1 LLYRPRTAPYNCA
14 MSIITAILEP
24 DADGSIRLLLPPELR
39 GAKVKIEAKLEPVD
53 STPPT
58 AMTPPKKAKAG
69 LMKDI
74 PGTFWMADDFDAPL
88 EDFKEY
94 ME

>member
-1 LLYRPRTAPYNCA
+1 MFGNLLYGPRPAPYNFD

-24 DADGSIRLLLPPELR
+24 DADGSIRILLPPELR
-39 GAKVKIEAKLEPVD
+39 GAKVKIEAKLEPAE
-53 STPPT
+53 SPPHQ
-58 AMTPPKKAKAG
+58 KAKAG
-69 LMKDI
+69 LMKDM
-74 PGTFWMADDFDAPL
+74 PGHFWMADDFDAPL

>member
-1 LLYRPRTAPYNCA
+1 MLYGPRSAPYNFD

-39 GAKVKIEAKLEPVD
+39 GAKVKIEAKLEPAEP
-53 STPPT
+53 TPH
-58 AMTPPKKAKAG
+58 KKAKAG
-69 LMKDI
+69 LWKDL

-88 EDFKEY
+88 EDFREY